1 VQQVKV
7 AQAILLVR
15 ILSAAESGCA
25 PTIVP
30 NSNPMD
36 IRAALKEGM
45 AQLRAAQVPSHTL
58 ATELL
63 LMYALGH
70 DRAWIYSHPEEAV
83 DSATAEK
90 FLALIARRAAG
101 EPVQYLT
108 GKQEF
113 WGLEFEVTP
122 AVLIPRPETEHVM
135 EVALARLGERG
146 IKIHMGTGAPRER
159 LQVADV
165 GTGSGCLAVA
175 LAWEL
180 PHAEVF
186 ATDIS
191 APALEV
197 ARRNAARHGVADR
210 IHFTQCDLLTG
221 LENSDVNSAGAR
233 HAVPASAR
241 GGAQFDLIVSNP
253 PYIASNEADELQR
266 EVRDHEPHA
275 ALFGGPTGVEMYQRL
290 IDQARGLLRHRG
302 IVVLEL
308 GHDSAE
314 HVRGIF
320 DSQHGWSKVAITKD
334 LAGIPRVLAAERAR

>member
-1 VQQVKV
+1 
-7 AQAILLVR
+7 
-15 ILSAAESGCA
+15 
-25 PTIVP
+25 
-30 NSNPMD
+30 MD

-63 LMYALGH
+63 LMHALGR
-70 DRAWIYSHPEEAV
+70 DRAWMYGHPEELLGPSV
-83 DSATAEK
+83 AEK

-146 IKIHMGTGAPRER
+146 IKIHMDTGAPREKLR
-159 LQVADV
+159 VADA

-197 ARRNAARHGVADR
+197 ARRNAARHGAVDR
-210 IHFTQCDLLTG
+210 IHFLQCDLLTG
-221 LENSDVNSAGAR
+221 LENSDVNSVGAR
-233 HAVPASAR
+233 HAVPASAQR
-241 GGAQFDLIVSNP
+241 KSQFDLIVSNP
-253 PYIASNEADELQR
+253 PYIARNDADQLQR

-275 ALFGGPTGVEMYQRL
+275 ALFGGPTGIEMYQRL
-290 IDQARGLLRHRG
+290 IGQARDLLRHRG
-302 IVVLEL
+302 ILVLEL

-314 HVRGIF
+314 YVRGIF
-320 DSQHGWSKVAITKD
+320 EAQSAWTNVSITMD
-334 LAGIPRVLAAERAR
+334 LAGVPRVLAAERVR

>member
-1 VQQVKV
+1 
-7 AQAILLVR
+7 
-15 ILSAAESGCA
+15 
-25 PTIVP
+25 
-30 NSNPMD
+30 MD
-36 IRAALKEGM
+36 TRAALKEGM
-45 AQLRAAQVPSHTL
+45 AQLRAAQISSHTL
-58 ATELL
+58 AVELL
-63 LMYALGH
+63 LMHALGR
-70 DRAWIYSHPEEAV
+70 DRAWIYGHPEQLLDPAE
-83 DSATAEK
+83 AEK

-146 IKIHMGTGAPRER
+146 IKIHMDTGAPRKTLR
-159 LQVADV
+159 VADV
-165 GTGSGCLAVA
+165 GTGSGCLAIA

-191 APALEV
+191 ESALEV
-197 ARRNAARHGVADR
+197 ARRNAARHGVAHR
-210 IHFTQCDLLTG
+210 VHFLRCDLLTG
-221 LENSDVNSAGAR
+221 FGKTDPSSVGVG
-233 HAVPASAR
+233 HAMPAST
-241 GGAQFDLIVSNP
+241 QNVTLFDLIVSNP
-253 PYIASNEADELQR
+253 PYIGRNETAQLQR

-290 IDQARGLLRHRG
+290 IDQARELLRNRG
-302 IVVLEL
+302 ILVLEL
-308 GHDSAE
+308 GHDSAQ

-320 DSQHGWSKVAITKD
+320 DAQPEWNKIAITMD

>member
-1 VQQVKV
+1 
-7 AQAILLVR
+7 
-15 ILSAAESGCA
+15 
-25 PTIVP
+25 
-30 NSNPMD
+30 MD

-63 LMYALGH
+63 LMHALGR
-70 DRAWIYSHPEEAV
+70 DRAWMYSHPEESI
-83 DSATAEK
+83 DPTAAER
-90 FLALIARRAAG
+90 FVALIARRAAG

-122 AVLIPRPETEHVM
+122 DVLIPRPETEHIM

-146 IKIHMGTGAPRER
+146 IKIHMDTGAPRESLR
-159 LQVADV
+159 VADV

-197 ARRNAARHGVADR
+197 ARRNAARHKVADR
-210 IHFTQCDLLTG
+210 IHFLQCDLLTAI
-221 LENSDVNSAGAR
+221 ESANPARGGAR
-233 HAVPASAR
+233 HAVAASTQDR
-241 GGAQFDLIVSNP
+241 PQFDLMVSNP
-253 PYIASNEADELQR
+253 PYIARNKAGQLQR

-275 ALFGGPTGVEMYQRL
+275 ALFGGPTGIEMYQRL
-290 IDQARGLLRHRG
+290 IDQARDLLRDRG
-302 IVVLEL
+302 ILVLEL

-320 DSQHGWSKVAITKD
+320 DAQAEWTKVAITMD
-334 LAGIPRVLAAERAR
+334 LAGIPRVLAAECVR

>member
-1 VQQVKV
+1 
-7 AQAILLVR
+7 
-15 ILSAAESGCA
+15 
-25 PTIVP
+25 
-30 NSNPMD
+30 
-36 IRAALKEGM
+36 
-45 AQLRAAQVPSHTL
+45 
-58 ATELL
+58 
-63 LMYALGH
+63 
-70 DRAWIYSHPEEAV
+70 
-83 DSATAEK
+83 
-90 FLALIARRAAG
+90 
-101 EPVQYLT
+101 VQYLT

-146 IKIHMGTGAPRER
+146 LKIHMDTGAPREKLR
-159 LQVADV
+159 VADV

-197 ARRNAARHGVADR
+197 ARRNAARHKVADR
-210 IHFTQCDLLTG
+210 IHFVQCDLLTG
-221 LENSDVNSAGAR
+221 LENGDTNSFGAR
-233 HAVPASAR
+233 HAVPASAQR
-241 GGAQFDLIVSNP
+241 ESQFDLIVSNP
-253 PYIASNEADELQR
+253 PYVARDELAQLQR

-290 IDQARGLLRHRG
+290 IDQARDLLRDRG
-302 IVVLEL
+302 ILVLEL
-308 GHDSAE
+308 GHDCAE

-320 DSQHGWSKVAITKD
+320 DAQPGWTKVAITMD
-334 LAGIPRVLAAERAR
+334 LAGIPRVLAAECVR

>member
-1 VQQVKV
+1 M
-7 AQAILLVR
+7 L
-15 ILSAAESGCA
+15 

-36 IRAALKEGM
+36 TRAALKEGM
-45 AQLRAAQVPSHTL
+45 AQLRAAQIPSHTL

-63 LMYALGH
+63 LMHALGR
-70 DRAWIYSHPEEAV
+70 DRAWMYSHPEEPLDPA
-83 DSATAEK
+83 ATEK

-146 IKIHMGTGAPRER
+146 IKIHMDTGAPRETLR
-159 LQVADV
+159 VADV

-180 PHAEVF
+180 PHAEIF

-197 ARRNAARHGVADR
+197 ARRNAERHGVTDR
-210 IHFTQCDLLTG
+210 IHFLQCDLLTG
-221 LENSDVNSAGAR
+221 LEQIDSSSEGAR
-233 HAVPASAR
+233 HAAPASRAA
-241 GGAQFDLIVSNP
+241 GSSFDLIVSNP
-253 PYIASNEADELQR
+253 PYIPRSEAAHLQR
-266 EVRDHEPHA
+266 EVRDHEPHS
-275 ALFGGPTGVEMYQRL
+275 ALFGGPTGVEIYQRL
-290 IDQARGLLRHRG
+290 IDQAHGLLRDRG
-302 IVVLEL
+302 ILVLEL

-320 DSQHGWSKVAITKD
+320 DAQAAWTKVAITMD
-334 LAGIPRVLAAERAR
+334 LAGIPRVLAAERSR

>member
-1 VQQVKV
+1 MTTG
-7 AQAILLVR
+7 A
-15 ILSAAESGCA
+15 
-25 PTIVP
+25 

-63 LMYALGH
+63 LMHTLGR
-70 DRAWIYSHPEEAV
+70 DRAWIYSHPEDAL
-83 DSATAEK
+83 DPATAER
-90 FLALIARRAAG
+90 FLALITRRAAG

-146 IKIHMGTGAPRER
+146 IKIHMDTGTPREKLR
-159 LQVADV
+159 VADV

-180 PHAEVF
+180 PHAEVY

-191 APALEV
+191 EPALEI
-197 ARRNAARHGVADR
+197 ARRNAARHGVVDR
-210 IHFTQCDLLTG
+210 IHFLQGDLLTG
-221 LENSDVNSAGAR
+221 LENAEPSSEGAR
-233 HAVPASAR
+233 HAMPAPTQN
-241 GGAQFDLIVSNP
+241 GPLFDLIVSNP
-253 PYIASNEADELQR
+253 PYIAGSKAAQLQR
-266 EVRDHEPHA
+266 EVRDHEPHT

-290 IDQARGLLRHRG
+290 IDQARDLLRDRG
-302 IVVLEL
+302 ILVLEL

-314 HVRGIF
+314 HVRGVF
-320 DSQHGWSKVAITKD
+320 DAQAAWTKVALTMD

>member
-1 VQQVKV
+1 MNTV
-7 AQAILLVR
+7 A
-15 ILSAAESGCA
+15 
-25 PTIVP
+25 
-30 NSNPMD
+30 NSNQMD
-36 IRAALKEGM
+36 IRGALKEGM
-45 AQLRAAQVPSHTL
+45 AQLRVAQIPSHTL

-63 LMYALGH
+63 LMHALGR
-70 DRAWIYSHPEEAV
+70 DRAWMYAHPEALV
-83 DSATAEK
+83 DPAAAEK
-90 FLALIARRAAG
+90 FLALVARRAAG

-135 EVALARLGERG
+135 EAALARLGERG
-146 IKIHMGTGAPRER
+146 IKIHMDTGAPRETLR
-159 LQVADV
+159 VADV

-180 PHAEVF
+180 PHAEVL

-191 APALEV
+191 APALQV
-197 ARRNAARHGVADR
+197 ARRNAARHGVAER
-210 IHFTQCDLLTG
+210 IHFLQRDLLTG
-221 LENSDVNSAGAR
+221 LENSDPTSIGAR
-233 HAVPASAR
+233 PGTPGSAHA
-241 GGAQFDLIVSNP
+241 GGLFDLIVSNP
-253 PYIASNEADELQR
+253 PYIARDDAAQLQR

-290 IDQARGLLRHRG
+290 IDQARDLLRDRG
-302 IVVLEL
+302 ILVLEL

-320 DSQHGWSKVAITKD
+320 DSQQGWTKVAITMD
-334 LAGIPRVLAAERAR
+334 LAGNPRVLAAERAR

>member
-1 VQQVKV
+1 
-7 AQAILLVR
+7 
-15 ILSAAESGCA
+15 
-25 PTIVP
+25 
-30 NSNPMD
+30 MD

-45 AQLRAAQVPSHTL
+45 AQLRAAQIPSYTL
-58 ATELL
+58 AAELL
-63 LMYALGH
+63 LMHALER
-70 DRAWIYSHPEEAV
+70 DRAWMYGHPEESLDPA
-83 DSATAEK
+83 AAEK
-90 FLALIARRAAG
+90 FRALIARRAAG

-146 IKIHMGTGAPRER
+146 IKIHMDTGAPRETLR
-159 LQVADV
+159 VADV

-180 PHAEVF
+180 PHAEVV

-191 APALEV
+191 EPALEI
-197 ARRNAARHGVADR
+197 ARRNAARHGVAER
-210 IHFTQCDLLTG
+210 VHFLQHDLLTG
-221 LENSDVNSAGAR
+221 HAQTDPSGVVAR
-233 HAVPASAR
+233 HAMAASTQNR
-241 GGAQFDLIVSNP
+241 PLFDLIVSNP
-253 PYIASNEADELQR
+253 PYIARNEAEQLQR

-275 ALFGGPTGVEMYQRL
+275 ALFGGPTGTEIYQRL
-290 IDQARGLLRHRG
+290 IDQARDQLHDRG
-302 IVVLEL
+302 ILVLEL

-314 HVRGIF
+314 RVRGIF
-320 DSQHGWSKVAITKD
+320 DAQPAWTKVAITMD

>member
-1 VQQVKV
+1 
-7 AQAILLVR
+7 
-15 ILSAAESGCA
+15 
-25 PTIVP
+25 
-30 NSNPMD
+30 MD

-63 LMYALGH
+63 LMHTLGR
-70 DRAWIYSHPEEAV
+70 DRAWVYSHPENAL
-83 DSATAEK
+83 DPATAER
-90 FLALIARRAAG
+90 FLALITRRAAG

-122 AVLIPRPETEHVM
+122 EVLIPRPETEHVM

-146 IKIHMGTGAPRER
+146 VKIHMDTGAPRETLR
-159 LQVADV
+159 VADV

-180 PHAEVF
+180 PHAELF

-191 APALEV
+191 EPALEV
-197 ARRNAARHGVADR
+197 ARRNAARHGVAER
-210 IHFTQCDLLTG
+210 IHFLQRDLLTG
-221 LENSDVNSAGAR
+221 LEDTDAIGVGAL
-233 HAVPASAR
+233 HAAPASA
-241 GGAQFDLIVSNP
+241 GGAVLFDLIVSNP
-253 PYIASNEADELQR
+253 PYIARSEAAQLQR

-290 IDQARGLLRHRG
+290 IDQARDLLRDRG
-302 IVVLEL
+302 ILVLEL

-314 HVRGIF
+314 GVRAIF
-320 DSQHGWSKVAITKD
+320 DAQQGWTKVAITMD

>member
-1 VQQVKV
+1 
-7 AQAILLVR
+7 
-15 ILSAAESGCA
+15 
-25 PTIVP
+25 
-30 NSNPMD
+30 
-36 IRAALKEGM
+36 M
-45 AQLRAAQVPSHTL
+45 AQLRAAQIPSHTL

-63 LMYALGH
+63 LMHALCR
-70 DRAWIYSHPEEAV
+70 DRAWIYSHPGEPV

-90 FLALIARRAAG
+90 FLALIARRSAG
-101 EPVQYLT
+101 EPVQYLI

-135 EVALARLGERG
+135 EVALERLGERG
-146 IKIHMGTGAPRER
+146 IKIHLDTGAPREK

-210 IHFTQCDLLTG
+210 IHFVQCDLLSG
-221 LENSDVNSAGAR
+221 LENTALSSVGAR
-233 HAVPASAR
+233 HAVPASAP
-241 GGAQFDLIVSNP
+241 GGSMFDLIVSNP
-253 PYIASNEADELQR
+253 PYIAHNEADELQR

-275 ALFGGPTGVEMYQRL
+275 ALFGGPTGIEMYQRL
-290 IDQARGLLRHRG
+290 IDQARGLLRDRG
-302 IVVLEL
+302 VLVLEL

-314 HVRGIF
+314 RVRAIF
-320 DSQHGWSKVAITKD
+320 DAQPEWSNVAITMD
-334 LAGIPRVLAAERAR
+334 LAGIPRVLAAERARELPRNIVSHLGRAVI

>member
-1 VQQVKV
+1 
-7 AQAILLVR
+7 
-15 ILSAAESGCA
+15 
-25 PTIVP
+25 
-30 NSNPMD
+30 MD

-45 AQLRAAQVPSHTL
+45 AQLRAAQIPSHTL
-58 ATELL
+58 AAELL
-63 LMYALGH
+63 LMHALGR
-70 DRAWIYSHPEEAV
+70 DRAWIYSHPEEFV
-83 DSATAEK
+83 DPAPAER
-90 FLALIARRAAG
+90 FLALVARRAAG

-146 IKIHMGTGAPRER
+146 IKIHMDTGAPREK
-159 LQVADV
+159 LHVADV

-191 APALEV
+191 AASLEV
-197 ARRNAARHGVADR
+197 ARRNATRHGVAER
-210 IHFTQCDLLTG
+210 IHFLQRDLLTG
-221 LENSDVNSAGAR
+221 IENTDPSREGAR
-233 HAVPASAR
+233 HAMPALAD
-241 GGAQFDLIVSNP
+241 GAALFDLIVSNP
-253 PYIASNEADELQR
+253 PYLARSEAAHLQR

-275 ALFGGPTGVEMYQRL
+275 ALFGGPTGIEMYQRL
-290 IDQARGLLRHRG
+290 IDQARDLLRDRG
-302 IVVLEL
+302 ILVLEL

-320 DSQHGWSKVAITKD
+320 DAQAEWTKVAITMD
-334 LAGIPRVLAAERAR
+334 LAGIPRVLAAECVR

>member
-1 VQQVKV
+1 
-7 AQAILLVR
+7 
-15 ILSAAESGCA
+15 
-25 PTIVP
+25 
-30 NSNPMD
+30 MD

-45 AQLRAAQVPSHTL
+45 AQLRAAQIPSHTL
-58 ATELL
+58 AAELL
-63 LMYALGH
+63 LMHALVR
-70 DRAWIYSHPEEAV
+70 DRAWIYGHPEEFLDPPA
-83 DSATAEK
+83 AEK
-90 FLALIARRAAG
+90 FLALIARRVAG

-146 IKIHMGTGAPRER
+146 IKIHMDTGAPREPLR
-159 LQVADV
+159 VADV

-180 PHAEVF
+180 PHAEVY

-191 APALEV
+191 PEALEV
-197 ARRNAARHGVADR
+197 ARRNAARYGVADR
-210 IHFTQCDLLTG
+210 IHFLQRDLLSG
-221 LENSDVNSAGAR
+221 LENIDPSSVVAQHSAPPSTQR
-233 HAVPASAR
+233 WPL
-241 GGAQFDLIVSNP
+241 FDLIVGNP
-253 PYIASNEADELQR
+253 PYIARNEAGQLQR

-275 ALFGGPTGVEMYQRL
+275 ALFGGPTGTEMYQRL
-290 IDQARGLLRHRG
+290 IDQARDLLRDRG
-302 IVVLEL
+302 ILVLEL

-314 HVRGIF
+314 HVRRIL
-320 DSQHGWSKVAITKD
+320 DTQTAWTKVAVTMD